1 MRILDLHIDGFG
13 KFHDLSVSFD
23 KDLNVVYG
31 KNEAGKSTLHTF
43 IRCML
48 FGLERGRGRAAR
60 ADLYSKYEPWQNKA
74 VYGGRMRVEKD
85 GVIYRLERNFQKD
98 QKAFVIVNETAGK
111 EIEPT
116 KGFMDFL
123 LGGLTETAYNNTIS
137 IGQLKCV
144 TEGGMVTELRN
155 YIANMNTT
163 GNLSLN
169 ITKAT
174 SYLKNRRKE
183 FERQLTPEAARTYT
197 ALLTEIKNIEK
208 EISAPEYENQLQ
220 TYQDLRSQVKNQ
232 LSEKQTERETLLQK
246 IAKGRQALDGAQ
258 FTDEAS
264 IHAYQENARNTYAHY
279 KEVADAA
286 SRRGRSVLPVIMLVL
301 AVFCALGAGA
311 LGFLS
316 SQTFDPVVFGTGALI
331 SVSTGV
337 AHYTVG
343 LICALSA
350 AAVFFFAVG
359 LIFFMK
365 NHSLKQ
371 ELSMTE
377 KLLQEIFSRHLGDS
391 SISGE
396 AMTAFESRMEEFVR
410 LSQVLERSEQSVQEQ
425 ASEINALQA
434 KETDC
439 DDAISRQQ
447 KAQWELEKRLDH
459 LAHCKDQTESLKQ
472 VLAENDRIREEITAI
487 DLALETMTKLSATIR
502 DSFGLYLNKTASE
515 LISGIT
521 GGIYDSMS
529 VDESLNV
536 FMNTRTRLVPVEQ
549 VSSGTM
555 DQIYLALRLA
565 AAKLV
570 QNGRRDTMPLI
581 FDDSFV
587 LYDDERLKTALKWL
601 VKAYDS
607 QIIIFTCHQREAQ
620 LLTANQIR
628 YHLVSI

>member
-447 KAQWELEKRLDH
+447 KKLDH

-565 AAKLV
+565 AANLI
-570 QNGRRDTMPLI
+570 QPEGDYMPLI

-587 LYDDERLKTALKWL
+587 LYDEDRLHTALKWL
-601 VKAYDS
+601 KKAYPG
-607 QIIIFTCHQREAQ
+607 
-620 LLTANQIR
+620 
-628 YHLVSI
+628 HLHMPPERSTDDDRRPDCVSSGDDVEFQFK

>member
-487 DLALETMTKLSATIR
+487 DLALETMTKLSATIL

-565 AAKLV
+565 AAKLI
-570 QNGRRDTMPLI
+570 QPEGDYMPLI

-587 LYDDERLKTALKWL
+587 LYDEDRLHTALKWL
-601 VKAYDS
+601 KKAYPG

-620 LLTANQIR
+620 MMTADQIA
-628 YHLVSI
+628 YHLVTM

>member
-183 FERQLTPEAARTYT
+183 VERQLTPEAARTDT
-197 ALLTEIKNIEK
+197 ALLTEIKNIE
-208 EISAPEYENQLQ
+208 EEVSAPEYENQLQ
-220 TYQDLRSQVKNQ
+220 TYQNLRSQVKNQ

-565 AAKLV
+565 AAKLI
-570 QNGRRDTMPLI
+570 QPEGDYMPLI

-587 LYDDERLKTALKWL
+587 LYDEDRLHTALKWL
-601 VKAYDS
+601 KKAYPG

-620 LLTANQIR
+620 MMTADQIA
-628 YHLVSI
+628 YHLVTM